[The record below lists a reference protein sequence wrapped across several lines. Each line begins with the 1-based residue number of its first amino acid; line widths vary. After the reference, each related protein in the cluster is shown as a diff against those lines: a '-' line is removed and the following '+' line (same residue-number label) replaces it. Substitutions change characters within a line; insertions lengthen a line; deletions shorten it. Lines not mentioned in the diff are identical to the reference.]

1 MTDLVILGQIQS
13 YFTKEVNLAI
23 SARFRGVADIKH
35 KQDSFPVKM
44 SGQPSLYDKPF
55 ARYRQNFGD
64 FG

>member
-35 KQDSFPVKM
+35 K
-44 SGQPSLYDKPF
+44 
-55 ARYRQNFGD
+55 
-64 FG
+64 